1 MASNRHRRNRRRHNR
16 DNPSPN
22 PTGNYGPESIMDVI
36 RNNEEDDTSY
46 SESDDID
53 DLDDIDPSIATD
65 LLDQIATSQDNS
77 ESESDNID
85 DTNESQQSDNETDS
99 DIDINELLDSLD
111 RIENQQ
117 PSADPDA
124 DLDDLLNLN
133 ANTQQPDPVSRAS
146 SSDSDILSKQNI
158 DAKEFVSY
166 LENIG
171 DAEDAYD
178 LFNYI
183 TQTVMASDEK
193 SPIRQ
198 QYNNIMKSMSLEE
211 RKQLHDI
218 KIKAEAAKRN
228 REQVVSSEDA
238 KGKGKGKGYDHWDTN
253 TYYDMY
259 GNMHLGARG
268 PNGENNLDKRVM
280 YEDVLSPVLSEFAHT
295 TGKTVGDSLSLE
307 GAKYDNYRSILGNA
321 MGAMSDSYKQQAAG
335 ISENRNRAADPRDY
349 MNALS
354 RQTDI
359 ASAALQANALEK
371 ATSKKKGAAAAY
383 NIGQGIDNALRTT
396 TANMR
401 ARDDAARQAQ
411 LMMNEHPNNGFY
423 EDNISQRKRRDM
435 ASRPRSDK

>member
-1 MASNRHRRNRRRHNR
+1 MARNKRRRNRG
-16 DNPSPN
+16 NPSPD
-22 PTGNYGPESIMDVI
+22 PTGSYGPESIMDII
-36 RNNEEDDTSY
+36 RNNEEDDTNYGVVDEPDIDNDNSD
-46 SESDDID
+46 SVESDVIPDAENAGDIG
-53 DLDDIDPSIATD
+53 DLDDIDPSGILD
-65 LLDQIATSQDNS
+65 LLDQVAATQGD
-77 ESESDNID
+77 
-85 DTNESQQSDNETDS
+85 SDNES
-99 DIDINELLDSLD
+99 DDVDI
-111 RIENQQ
+111 
-117 PSADPDA
+117 
-124 DLDDLLNLN
+124 
-133 ANTQQPDPVSRAS
+133 QQPDSTRAS
-146 SSDSDILSKQNI
+146 SPDSDILSNENI
-158 DAKEFVSY
+158 DARDFVSY
-166 LENIG
+166 LESIG

-193 SPIRQ
+193 SQIRQ
-198 QYNNIMKSMSLEE
+198 QYDRIMNTMTLEE

-218 KIKAEAAKRN
+218 KVKAEAAKRN
-228 REQVVSSEDA
+228 RERAASTEA
-238 KGKGKGKGYDHWDTN
+238 AKGKGKGYDHWDTN

-321 MGAMSDSYKQQAAG
+321 MGAMSDNYKQQAAG